1 MELIPREEIEYEP
14 EWNEETQMFEDVCP
28 FQARRR
34 GNPHVC
40 YCMNKQNERVVFSN
54 ASQFNAHIL
63 TKFHKLGLDT
73 FVTKKMI
80 LLKKELDRALR
91 EKAALHVSVEAELAR
106 EKRVQAELRGK
117 LQKQK
122 EKYMKDIT
130 ELNEKLI
137 RAESLLHLQS
147 EETELYF
154 LKK

>member
-14 EWNEETQMFEDVCP
+14 EWNEETQMFEDICP
-28 FQARRR
+28 FQERRR

-40 YCMNKQNERVVFSN
+40 YCMNKQQEKVIFRN

-63 TKFHKLGLDT
+63 TKFHKLGLDK

-91 EKAALHVSVEAELAR
+91 EKAALHVSVEAEIAR
-106 EKRVQAELRGK
+106 EKRVQTELRSK

-137 RAESLLHLQS
+137 KAEGLLHLQS